1 MPHHCRTSEDSIQG
15 SLVRSLTILP
25 VVPTLHPHITHSSH
39 WSHTLR
45 NVQAFSSLPESVLH
59 TLGTVLPLTFMIYSS
74 WLLLILLIIVP
85 HCCPVPDS
93 QARIPLFSVLP
104 CHMQTT
110 VITIHTPCGTP
121 VAYLSSQQI
130 KHDNKEGLTSFFTM
144 SSQGQA
150 QSLADPQ
157 CSVLM
162 EQTKTAE
169 VY

>member
-1 MPHHCRTSEDSIQG
+1 
-15 SLVRSLTILP
+15 
-25 VVPTLHPHITHSSH
+25 
-39 WSHTLR
+39 
-45 NVQAFSSLPESVLH
+45 
-59 TLGTVLPLTFMIYSS
+59 
-74 WLLLILLIIVP
+74 
-85 HCCPVPDS
+85 
-93 QARIPLFSVLP
+93 
-104 CHMQTT
+104 MQTT